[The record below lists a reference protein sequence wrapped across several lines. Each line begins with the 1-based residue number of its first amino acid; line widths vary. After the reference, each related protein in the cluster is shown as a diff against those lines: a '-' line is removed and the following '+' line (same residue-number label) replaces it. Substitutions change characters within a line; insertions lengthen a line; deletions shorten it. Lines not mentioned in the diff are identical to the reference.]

1 MNTPITSCPCST
13 SKWAATLESTPP
25 LMANT
30 IRDILRVYGCPTRPA
45 SLPSSLP
52 PPRRII
58 RPWKKNSSTA
68 PGQFAK
74 ASSNC
79 ETLFDWEKKKARI
92 AAIDAEMARP
102 EFWNNQERAQ
112 STVEERKS
120 LSSVITPLDSAQKAS
135 DDLAAMIE
143 MAAEDDSFAAEVPGE
158 VARLETIVEQLKL
171 KALLNGTHDAA
182 GAILSIN
189 ARDGGTDANDWADML
204 LRMYTQWAQKNG
216 YSIELLERQ
225 DSEQAGISH
234 AAIAVRGPMAYGYLK
249 GETGMHRLVRI
260 SPFNAEGKRQ
270 TSFAAVDVSPE
281 VSDAVEIEINPD
293 DVREDTFRASGAG
306 GQHVNKTSSAIRLTH
321 LPTNTVVQCQSE
333 RSQHKNRA
341 TAWKMLRA
349 RMARAEE
356 EKREAAEAAK
366 YQQQAKVGFGSQIR
380 NYFLHPDQRVKD
392 ARTKYQQ
399 GNFHAVMDGDIQ
411 GFLDSVLRWRAGQ
424 PVEEDDE

>member
-1 MNTPITSCPCST
+1 
-13 SKWAATLESTPP
+13 
-25 LMANT
+25 
-30 IRDILRVYGCPTRPA
+30 
-45 SLPSSLP
+45 
-52 PPRRII
+52 
-58 RPWKKNSSTA
+58 
-68 PGQFAK
+68 
-74 ASSNC
+74 
-79 ETLFDWEKKKARI
+79 
-92 AAIDAEMARP
+92 MARP
-102 EFWNNQERAQ
+102 DFWGSQERAQ
-112 STVEERKS
+112 ATVEERKG
-120 LSSVITPLDSAQKAS
+120 LTSVITPLDNAVKSS
-135 DDLAAMIE
+135 EDLSLLLE
-143 MAAEDDSFAAEVPGE
+143 MADEDASMAAEVPSE
-158 VARLETIVEQLKL
+158 VARLEGVVEELKL
-171 KALLNGTHDAA
+171 KALLNGRHDAA
-182 GAILSIN
+182 GAIVSIN
-189 ARDGGTDANDWADML
+189 ARDGGTDANDWAEML

-234 AAIAVRGPMAYGYLK
+234 AAIAIRGPMAYGYLR

-270 TSFAAVDVSPE
+270 TSFAAIDVSPE
-281 VSDAVEIEINPD
+281 LPDSVAVEIDPEE
-293 DVREDTFRASGAG
+293 VREDVFRASGAG

-321 LPTNTVVQCQSE
+321 LPTNIVVQCQSE

-349 RMARAEE
+349 RIARAEG

-399 GNFHAVMDGDIQ
+399 GNFHNVMDGDIQ

-424 PVEEDDE
+424 PVEDDDE